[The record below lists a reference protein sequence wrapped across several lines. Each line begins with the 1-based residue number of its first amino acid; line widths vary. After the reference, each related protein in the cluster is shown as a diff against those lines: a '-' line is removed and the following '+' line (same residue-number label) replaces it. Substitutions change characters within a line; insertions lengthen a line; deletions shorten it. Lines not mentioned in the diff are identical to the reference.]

1 MQGEPPSPQP
11 PDTGEHAPVSEHI
24 PLEKLGQEIRHVI
37 AESLKRPVEQVP
49 LTASLESGLGID
61 SLAMIEINIALE
73 ERFRFRMPDMASP
86 ADANLKTVEDL
97 TRFVAAQLDRQNG
110 RLS

>member
-1 MQGEPPSPQP
+1 MA
-11 PDTGEHAPVSEHI
+11 DTP
-24 PLEKLGQEIRHVI
+24 PLEEIGREVRNII
-37 AESLKRPVEQVP
+37 AGALKRPVEQVP

-73 ERFRFRMPDMASP
+73 ERFRFAMPDMASP

-97 TRFVAAQLDRQNG
+97 ARFVSAQLTRQKG
-110 RLS
+110 RVA

>member
-1 MQGEPPSPQP
+1 VA
-11 PDTGEHAPVSEHI
+11 DTP
-24 PLEKLGQEIRHVI
+24 PLEEIGREVRSII
-37 AESLKRPVEQVP
+37 AGALKRPVEQVP

-73 ERFRFRMPDMASP
+73 ERFRFAMPDMASP

-97 TRFVAAQLDRQNG
+97 TRFVAAQLTRQKG
-110 RLS
+110 RVA

>member
-1 MQGEPPSPQP
+1 MA
-11 PDTGEHAPVSEHI
+11 DTP
-24 PLEKLGQEIRHVI
+24 PLEEIGREVRNII
-37 AESLKRPVEQVP
+37 ASALKRPVEQVP

-73 ERFRFRMPDMASP
+73 ERFRFAMPDMASP

-97 TRFVAAQLDRQNG
+97 ARFVAAQLTRQKG
-110 RLS
+110 RVA

>member
-1 MQGEPPSPQP
+1 MA
-11 PDTGEHAPVSEHI
+11 DTI
-24 PLEKLGQEIRHVI
+24 PIEEIGREVRNII
-37 AESLKRPVEQVP
+37 AGALKRPVEQVP

-73 ERFRFRMPDMASP
+73 ERFRFAMPDMASP

-97 TRFVAAQLDRQNG
+97 ARFVAAQLTRQKG
-110 RLS
+110 RVA

>member
-1 MQGEPPSPQP
+1 MS
-11 PDTGEHAPVSEHI
+11 DTI
-24 PLEKLGQEIRHVI
+24 PLEKLGQAVRQVI
-37 AESLKRPVEQVP
+37 AESLKRPVEQIP
-49 LTASLESGLGID
+49 LTASLEGGLGID

-97 TRFVAAQLDRQNG
+97 ARFVSAQLTQQKG
-110 RLS
+110 RAA

>member
-1 MQGEPPSPQP
+1 VS
-11 PDTGEHAPVSEHI
+11 DTIS
-24 PLEKLGQEIRHVI
+24 LEQLGQEVRHII
-37 AESLKRPVEQVP
+37 AEALKRPVAQVP

-97 TRFVAAQLDRQNG
+97 ARFVAAQLARQKG
-110 RLS
+110 RAA